1 MGNNKAKVETS
12 ASREERQQQP
22 VGRKEVSGG
31 QLRTNYDTQMHS
43 LYVNLKLV
51 LMY

>member
-1 MGNNKAKVETS
+1 MGNESKSRTS
-12 ASREERQQQP
+12 ASRKERQQQP

-31 QLRTNYDTQMHS
+31 QLRAKYDKQMHS
-43 LYVNLKLV
+43 LYVSLKLF